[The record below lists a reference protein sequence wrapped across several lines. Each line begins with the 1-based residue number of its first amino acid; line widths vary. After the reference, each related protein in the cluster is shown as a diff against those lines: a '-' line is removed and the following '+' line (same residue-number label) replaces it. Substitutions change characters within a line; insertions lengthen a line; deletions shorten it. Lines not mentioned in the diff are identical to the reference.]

1 MTAIDHVA
9 QLDPNNRDNGEDR
22 PMRPALLRGLMER
35 CPACGKGRMLH
46 QYLKIQA
53 NCPECGEDLS
63 HARADDGPAY
73 LTILVVAHLVGFVLH
88 FLWGVW
94 RMDPLTMAL
103 VVSGLAVGLSLLLLP
118 RFKGMLVGWQWA
130 KRMHGF

>member
-1 MTAIDHVA
+1 MTAIDQVA
-9 QLDPNNRDNGEDR
+9 QLAQNAQDNGEDR

-35 CPACGKGRMLH
+35 CPSCGKGRILH
-46 QYLKIQA
+46 HYLKLHA

-63 HARADDGPAY
+63 HARADDGPDY
-73 LTILVVAHLVGFVLH
+73 LTILIVAHLVGFILH
-88 FLWGVW
+88 LLWGVW

>member
-1 MTAIDHVA
+1 MTAIDQVA
-9 QLDPNNRDNGEDR
+9 QLAPNAQDNGEDR

-35 CPACGKGRMLH
+35 CPACGKGRILH
-46 QYLKIQA
+46 HYLKLHA

-73 LTILVVAHLVGFVLH
+73 LTILIVAHLVGFILH
-88 FLWGVW
+88 ILWGVW
-94 RMDPLTMAL
+94 RMEPLTMAL
-103 VVSGLAVGLSLLLLP
+103 VVSGLAVGLSLFLLP